1 MSNDLEAELDRADAM
16 GDPRAFDRIRAAL
29 AYREDPQTPPTPS
42 PRWNLRGSRGRRARK
57 VRG

>member
-1 MSNDLEAELDRADAM
+1 MSKELEAELDRADAM

-29 AYREDPQTPPTPS
+29 AWREDPQTPPTLS
-42 PRWNLRGSRGRRARK
+42 PRRNLRGSRDRRARK

>member
-1 MSNDLEAELDRADAM
+1 MTKDLEAELDRADAM

-29 AYREDPQTPPTPS
+29 AWGEDPQAPPTPR
-42 PRWNLRGSRGRRARK
+42 PRRNLRGVRGARPRK